1 MFVTDVVTY
10 SSLGSDLPSVMASL
24 ERQSPD
30 LVISAG
36 SFDDE
41 VVLARALLESGLRPK
56 AVGLAAAAMQ
66 EFPQALGLGAEGF
79 LGPHIGGGIEYWFAY
94 VLALAVLLVRPQGLF
109 GERIIERI

>member
-1 MFVTDVVTY
+1 MFVTC

-30 LVISAG
+30 LVICAG

-56 AVGLAAAAMQ
+56 AVVLAAPAMQ
-66 EFPQALGLGAEGF
+66 EFPQALGTTPRGSWG
-79 LGPHIGGGIEYWFAY
+79 
-94 VLALAVLLVRPQGLF
+94 
-109 GERIIERI
+109 